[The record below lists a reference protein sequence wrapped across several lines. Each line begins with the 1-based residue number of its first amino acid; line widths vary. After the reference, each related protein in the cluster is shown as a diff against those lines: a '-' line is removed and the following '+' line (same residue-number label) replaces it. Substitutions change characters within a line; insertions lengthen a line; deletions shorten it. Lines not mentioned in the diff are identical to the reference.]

1 MGTHLKNFYH
11 SGYLCT
17 VRTVNINENNRTK
30 ILLISISFKTFKLY
44 FIVSPFIKK
53 WETIIFGVFSILWVK
68 RIRIELLFCHF
79 NSSWQLI
86 VMKEFWRSSTAEQ
99 SNSNLRFTH
108 LSSRNLLRVILCDC
122 QSSATGTPPCSTP
135 RLLAFIGK
143 QRSIAFLGSGIWKF
157 HTVVASWFRDCP
169 VLCFQFQRTGSSRS
183 PGP

>member
-1 MGTHLKNFYH
+1 MIQKMQCH
-11 SGYLCT
+11 SPFGWFLALELSDDLMFILSVYPTLISHRAT
-17 VRTVNINENNRTK
+17 VHIHKNNRTK
-30 ILLISISFKTFKLY
+30 ILLISISFKAFKLY

-53 WETIIFGVFSILWVK
+53 WQTIIFGVFSILWVK

-122 QSSATGTPPCSTP
+122 QSSATGTPPCVKVMFPFPSSL
-135 RLLAFIGK
+135 RLALLL
-143 QRSIAFLGSGIWKF
+143 S
-157 HTVVASWFRDCP
+157 
-169 VLCFQFQRTGSSRS
+169 
-183 PGP
+183 

>member
-1 MGTHLKNFYH
+1 MNHESCLSTHYCWISFGICLGWFRGQKRFRVEMNLDSWIIAIDLFLSRLWVLPLCGTL
-11 SGYLCT
+11 SW
-17 VRTVNINENNRTK
+17 
-30 ILLISISFKTFKLY
+30 LISISFKAFKLY

-122 QSSATGTPPCSTP
+122 QSSATGVLPCRPPT
-135 RLLAFIGK
+135 
-143 QRSIAFLGSGIWKF
+143 
-157 HTVVASWFRDCP
+157 HASSHQWPSCN
-169 VLCFQFQRTGSSRS
+169 
-183 PGP
+183 

>member
-122 QSSATGTPPCSTP
+122 QSSATGTPPWFGVSRWWTQREGRRGERARVP
-135 RLLAFIGK
+135 REC
-143 QRSIAFLGSGIWKF
+143 
-157 HTVVASWFRDCP
+157 TV
-169 VLCFQFQRTGSSRS
+169 RTG
-183 PGP
+183 GYVVG

>member
-1 MGTHLKNFYH
+1 MGTHFKNFYH

-30 ILLISISFKTFKLY
+30 ILLISISFKALKLY

-53 WETIIFGVFSILWVK
+53 WQTIIFGVFSILWVK

-86 VMKEFWRSSTAEQ
+86 VMKAFWRSSTAEQ

-122 QSSATGTPPCSTP
+122 QSSATGTPPWWLPSKMSCHTP
-135 RLLAFIGK
+135 TTWLAMQAG
-143 QRSIAFLGSGIWKF
+143 A
-157 HTVVASWFRDCP
+157 VVIQCNINH
-169 VLCFQFQRTGSSRS
+169 
-183 PGP
+183 